1 VQIGLVEL
9 VPPEI
14 QSSVLSKI
22 KTLLTKARASEIAV
36 IFIQHDGPKGD
47 PLETHTKGWGI
58 RPSLNPVGG
67 EPIVRKRESDSFF
80 ETELQGELG
89 KRGVTN
95 LIVAGGMNRVLC
107 GHHLPT
113 CYQSR
118 R

>member
-1 VQIGLVEL
+1 MQIGLVEL
-9 VPPEI
+9 VPPEV

-22 KTLLTKARASEIAV
+22 KTLLSKARASQIAV
-36 IFIQHDGPKGD
+36 IFIQHDGLKGH

-58 RPSLNPVGG
+58 HPSLDPVGG
-67 EPIVRKRESDSFF
+67 GPIVRKRESDSFF
-80 ETELQGELG
+80 EAELKGELG

-95 LIVAGGMNRVLC
+95 LTVAGGMNRVLC